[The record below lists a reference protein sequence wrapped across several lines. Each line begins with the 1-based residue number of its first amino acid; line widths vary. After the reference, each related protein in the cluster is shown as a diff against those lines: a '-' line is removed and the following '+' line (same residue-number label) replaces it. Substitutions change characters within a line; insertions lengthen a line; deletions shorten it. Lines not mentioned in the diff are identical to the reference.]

1 MNITDVVTC
10 VLMLK
15 LYSSCLPYNIV
26 FCAYIGKM
34 ISFKY
39 QYNLLYHSI
48 LESDQ
53 NTTPRTSWKFKKF
66 KLYYAC
72 GINLPV
78 IYFA

>member
-1 MNITDVVTC
+1 MLWVV
-10 VLMLK
+10 MLK

-26 FCAYIGKM
+26 FCVYVEKM
-34 ISFKY
+34 TSYKY

-53 NTTPRTSWKFKKF
+53 NTTPRISWQCKKF

-72 GINLPV
+72 DINLPV